1 MTKSMFLT
9 RHRWSGAAG
18 AFLALL
24 VSAVTLSLAP
34 PAAAAS
40 VLAPVTVHP
49 GEYTMRAGDFGN
61 HGEAIRRIE
70 ASGSVSV
77 RTSPEQILADGGHAG
92 RPALCHNTDLDGSL
106 KYDGFCWNLT
116 DDKSSV
122 WTPQGLTG
130 SYDAQP
136 GGTWNGRHLYIASW
150 HYTNNDYAR
159 ITIAESTGTSV
170 TYQHVLLVDPYS
182 TGSTGATF
190 RAVGGAGD
198 MSQKDVLSG
207 HADGVTW
214 YGNKLFVATGHQI
227 QVYDLRHLWKMSDTG
242 SASVGVQSNGRSS
255 AHYSNWALPMVG
267 AYFTG
272 QTGDPCD
279 AARPCLTSLSLD
291 RSSAPDALVASQ
303 IATRGGGPLMRWPL
317 NASTALPNTNTADDT
332 TGTVT
337 ASAVYSVPIWKVQG
351 AATDGKYY
359 YFSGECP
366 ETAGT
371 SDSDAPYCIHRAAV
385 GAAPHVLTHAPPLT
399 QNLSY
404 APSSGR
410 LWGLNERENTST
422 GKRVVFSVD
431 PPA

>member
-1 MTKSMFLT
+1 MNRITWGT
-9 RHRWSGAAG
+9 NRRRIGAVG

-24 VSAVTLSLAP
+24 LSAVNLSVAH

-40 VLAPVTVHP
+40 VLAQIDPS
-49 GEYTMRAGDFGN
+49 GFTMRAGDFTDRGA
-61 HGEAIRRIE
+61 AIQRIE

-77 RTSPEQILADGGHAG
+77 RTSPDQVLADGGHAG
-92 RPALCHNTDLDGSL
+92 RAALCHNTNLDGSL
-106 KYDGFCWNLT
+106 KYDGFCWDQA
-116 DDKSSV
+116 DDTSAV

-130 SYDAQP
+130 SHDAQSS
-136 GGTWNGRHLYIASW
+136 GTWNGHYLYIASW
-150 HYTNNDYAR
+150 HYTDNAYAR

-182 TGSTGATF
+182 TGGGYTF
-190 RAVGGAGD
+190 RPVGGAGD
-198 MSQKDVLSG
+198 RAGTDVLSG

-227 QVYDLRHLWKMSDTG
+227 QVYDLRHLWKMSDT
-242 SASVGVQSNGRSS
+242 STDQVGILGNGKSS
-255 AHYSNWALPMVG
+255 ARYHNWALPMVG
-267 AYFTG
+267 VYFTG
-272 QTGDPCD
+272 NTGDPCD
-279 AARPCLTSLSLD
+279 ATRPCLTSLSLD
-291 RSSAPDALVASQ
+291 RTSSPDALVTSQ
-303 IATRGGGPLMRWPL
+303 IATKGGGPLIRWPL
-317 NASTALPNTNTADDT
+317 NASTALPDTDTANDY

-337 ASAVYSVPIWKVQG
+337 ATGAYTVPIWKVQG
-351 AATDGKYY
+351 AATDGTYY

-371 SDSDAPYCIHRAAV
+371 TDSDVPYCIHRALP

-410 LWGLNERENTST
+410 LWGLNERENTTT
-422 GKRVVFSVD
+422 GKRVVFSLV
-431 PPA
+431 PSA

>member
-1 MTKSMFLT
+1 MTKRMFLT
-9 RHRWSGAAG
+9 SRRWSGAAG

-24 VSAVTLSLAP
+24 LSAVTLSVAH

-49 GEYTMRAGDFGN
+49 GEYTMRAGDFGKR
-61 HGEAIRRIE
+61 GEAIRNIE

-92 RPALCHNTDLDGSL
+92 RPALCHNTNLDGSL
-106 KYDGFCWNLT
+106 KYDGFCWNQT
-116 DDKSSV
+116 DDTSSV

-130 SYDAQP
+130 SHDAQP
-136 GGTWNGRHLYIASW
+136 GGTWNGHYLYIASW

-182 TGSTGATF
+182 TSSSSATF

-198 MSQKDVLSG
+198 MPQTDVLSG

-242 SASVGVQSNGRSS
+242 SASVGVESNGNSS

-272 QTGDPCD
+272 SAGDPCN
-279 AARPCLTSLSLD
+279 AIEPCLTSLSLD
-291 RSSAPDALVASQ
+291 RSSTPDALVTTQ
-303 IATRGGGPLMRWPL
+303 IAEHGGGPLMRWPL
-317 NASTALPNTNTADDT
+317 NASTALPNTDTEDDT

-371 SDSDAPYCIHRAAV
+371 TDSDVPYCIHRAAV
-385 GAAPHVLTHAPPLT
+385 GEAPHVLTHAPPLT

-410 LWGLNERENTST
+410 LWGLNERENTTT
-422 GKRVVFSVD
+422 GKRVVFSLV
-431 PPA
+431 PSA